1 MEIDE
6 KIIQG
11 IVAKVVEEYSASS
24 NVSPGSFRVPGVF
37 DTMDKA
43 VYEASKA
50 FRIFSETTLEIRRAM
65 IAAMR
70 QAVEENVTQLAERAV
85 KETGMGRIED
95 KIKKNLLAARMTPG
109 VEDVQPSVF
118 SDDHGLTLTERAP
131 YGVIGAI
138 APSTNPT
145 ETIINNS
152 ISMLSAGNVVVF
164 NGHPAAK
171 DVSVYTIGLLNEA
184 IRKAGGPENLLVTVS
199 SPTIESG
206 KEMMQH
212 PLINLL
218 TVTGGPGVVGQAMKT
233 TKKVIAAGPG
243 NPPSVVDETA
253 DIEKAARDL
262 VNGAGFDNNIVCICE
277 KEIVVVRS
285 VADRLK
291 SEMVKAGA
299 FELTG
304 DQIKR
309 VTELVIA
316 DPGRKGYEGAPNKK
330 YVGKNADFIAA
341 EIGLRVPEE
350 TKILLMEVDVSHP
363 LLWTEQLMPVIPLV
377 RVDTVDEA
385 IDLALDL
392 EHGFRHSASMHSLNI
407 AKLSKMA
414 KLINASLFVK
424 NGSNFN
430 GMGSGGAGYTSFT
443 IASPTGEGFTRA
455 RTFTRERRCA
465 LIDYF
470 RIV

>member
-6 KIIQG
+6 KVIKG
-11 IVAKVVEEYSASS
+11 IVEKVVEQFSTSEGSAQGK
-24 NVSPGSFRVPGVF
+24 NHFPGVF
-37 DTMDKA
+37 DTMEEA
-43 VYEASKA
+43 VYQASKA
-50 FRIFSETTLEIRRAM
+50 FKKFVEVPLETRRSM

-70 QAVEENVTQLAERAV
+70 QAVEENVQQLAAQAV
-85 KETGMGRIED
+85 EETGMGRVAD
-95 KIKKNLLAARMTPG
+95 KIQKNLLAARSTPG
-109 VEDVQPSVF
+109 VEDVQPDVY
-118 SDDHGLTLTERAP
+118 SDDHGLTLIERAP

-171 DVSVYTIGLLNEA
+171 NVSVYTVGLLNEA
-184 IRKAGGPENLLVTVS
+184 IIKAGGPQNVITTVS

-206 KEMMQH
+206 KLMMEH

-218 TVTGGPGVVGQAMKT
+218 TVTGGPGVVNQAMKT
-233 TKKVIAAGPG
+233 SKKVIAAGPG

-253 DIEKAARDL
+253 DIPKAARDL

-277 KEIVVVRS
+277 KEIVAVRS
-285 VADRLK
+285 IADALK

-304 DQIKR
+304 DYIKK
-309 VTELVIA
+309 VTDLVIA
-316 DPGRKGYEGAPNKK
+316 DPGRKGYEGAPNKN
-330 YVGKNADFIAA
+330 YVGKNASFIAA
-341 EIGLRVPEE
+341 EIGLSLPEE
-350 TKILLMEVDVSHP
+350 TKILLLEVDQSHP

-377 RVDTVDEA
+377 RVDTVDQA

-414 KLINASLFVK
+414 KLINCSLFVK

-430 GMGSGGAGYTSFT
+430 GMGFGGSGFTSFT

-455 RTFTRERRCA
+455 RTFTRERRCS

>member
-6 KIIQG
+6 KLLKG
-11 IVAKVVEEYSASS
+11 IVEKVVEEYSSS
-24 NVSPGSFRVPGVF
+24 SAVPSGSYRIPGVF

-50 FRIFSETTLEIRRAM
+50 FKVFSETTLETRRAV
-65 IAAMR
+65 IAEMR
-70 QAVEENVTQLAERAV
+70 RSVEEHVQELAERAV
-85 KETGMGRIED
+85 RETGMGRTAD
-95 KIKKNLLAARMTPG
+95 KVKKNLLAARMTPG

-171 DVSVYTIGLLNEA
+171 DVSVYTVGILNEA
-184 IRKAGGPENLLVTVS
+184 IVKAGGPENLIVTVS
-199 SPTIESG
+199 NPTIETG
-206 KEMMQH
+206 KELMQH
-212 PLINLL
+212 PLVNLL

-262 VNGAGFDNNIVCICE
+262 VKGAGFDNNIVCICE
-277 KEIVVVRS
+277 KEVVVVRS

-291 SEMVKAGA
+291 GEMVKAGA

-304 DQIKR
+304 DQIKK
-309 VTELVIA
+309 VTDLVIA
-316 DPGRKGYEGAPNKK
+316 DPGRKGYEGAPNKQ
-330 YVGKNADFIAA
+330 YVGKDAGFIAA
-341 EIGLRVPEE
+341 EAGLHVPEE
-350 TKILLMEVDVSHP
+350 TRILLMEVDVSHP

-414 KLINASLFVK
+414 KLINCSLFVK
-424 NGSNFN
+424 NGSNYN
-430 GMGSGGAGYTSFT
+430 GMGFGGAGYTSFT

-455 RTFTRERRCA
+455 RTFTRERRCS